1 VGVRVVGGGEYGTL
15 VGVNEG
21 TRDGIKVG

>member
-1 VGVRVVGGGEYGTL
+1 VRVVGGGEYGTL

>member
-1 VGVRVVGGGEYGTL
+1 VVGGGEYGTL